1 MTSLL
6 EKALQTTDTLPPDKQ
21 DRLAEI
27 ILDALDDMEWDHQFA
42 NSQDFLEALA
52 DEGLAE
58 YDAGK
63 TRKLKA

>member
-1 MTSLL
+1 MTALL
-6 EKALQTTDTLPPDKQ
+6 EKAIQTTDTLPPDKQ

-27 ILDALDDMEWDHQFA
+27 ILEALDDMEWDRKFA
-42 NSQDFLEALA
+42 ASQDFLEALA

-63 TRKLKA
+63 TRKLKI

>member
-1 MTSLL
+1 MTALL
-6 EKALQTTDTLPPDKQ
+6 EKAMQTTDTLPPDKQ

-27 ILDALDDMEWDHQFA
+27 ILEAMDDMEWDRKFA
-42 NSQDFLEALA
+42 ASQDFLEALA

-63 TRKLKA
+63 TRNLKN

>member
-1 MTSLL
+1 MTAFL
-6 EKALQTTDTLPPDKQ
+6 EKAMQMTDTLPPDKQ

-27 ILDALDDMEWDHQFA
+27 ILEALDDMEWDRKFA
-42 NSQDFLEALA
+42 ASQDFLEALA

-63 TRKLKA
+63 TRKLKI